1 MLLLEIAIELQA
13 EASAST
19 ASPSLAR
26 EGQKGSSRAAENASG
41 ERFSFEIS
49 RISSPK
55 LKIRLFFEA

>member
-26 EGQKGSSRAAENASG
+26 EGHKGSSGAAENASG

-49 RISSPK
+49 
-55 LKIRLFFEA
+55 